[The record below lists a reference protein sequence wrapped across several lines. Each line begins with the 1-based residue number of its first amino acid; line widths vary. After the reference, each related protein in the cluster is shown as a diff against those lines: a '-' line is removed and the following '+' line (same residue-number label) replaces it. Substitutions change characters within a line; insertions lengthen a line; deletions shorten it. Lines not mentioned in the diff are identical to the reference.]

1 VDTPALALKM
11 TRAGAQRTP
20 AQRTVFGVTG
30 VPGLA
35 ARFLAE
41 MELVSGIAASE
52 HIPSEGVRSVQV
64 PSKTTRA
71 AQKSLAPWIAFGAN
85 GRSGQNAVEPVG
97 AV

>member
-11 TRAGAQRTP
+11 TRPGARRIA
-20 AQRTVFGVTG
+20 AQRTVRGVTG

-41 MELVSGIAASE
+41 MELMSGIAASE
-52 HIPSEGVRSVQV
+52 HSPSEGVRSVLV

-71 AQKSLAPWIAFGAN
+71 AWKSLALWIAFGAN
-85 GRSGQNAVEPVG
+85 GRSGQNAVGPVG